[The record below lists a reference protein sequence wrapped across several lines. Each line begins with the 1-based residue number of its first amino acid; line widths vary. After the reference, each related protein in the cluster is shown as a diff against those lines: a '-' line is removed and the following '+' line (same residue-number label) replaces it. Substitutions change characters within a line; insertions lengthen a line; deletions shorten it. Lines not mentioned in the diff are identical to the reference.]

1 MRNYLMKF
9 MMILLS
15 VLFVFK
21 GNAQEK
27 LSGRV
32 LDRNS
37 NPIEGVTITVKGTK
51 SIFKTDEKGYF
62 TLIDVPNDSELI
74 FSSVGYISQ
83 TIIISSEKNIEVF
96 LEEDSSEI
104 DEIVV
109 VGYGTQ
115 KKSDL
120 TGAVAS
126 VKSDIL
132 QQRPAIN
139 AEQQLAGK
147 IAGVNVS
154 TNSGR
159 PGGQT
164 KINIRGFNSINASN
178 DPLYVIDGVIG
189 AGPIGN
195 INANDIESMEVLK
208 DASSTAIYGA
218 RGANGVII
226 VTTKKGSK
234 NKGQVN
240 YDSFYSLGK
249 IAKKLEVLNSQEFLE
264 VELNAYKNVQK
275 YDPVGFASG
284 KYTDPLTKRKNSLLF
299 DSNGNPLYDTDWQ
312 DEVTRNAISNNH
324 NLSFYGGENNTTY
337 GISLNYANENGIL
350 LESYLKKY
358 SGRIVLENQI
368 KPWLKV
374 GGTLNVNN
382 IKENRVDGAVGALN
396 VTRMM
401 VESIPMAPVKHLDGT
416 YGGNI
421 DYPGLENGEN
431 PVNILKNRSDV
442 FSISKTIGNIYSDL
456 SIAKNLI
463 LRSTLGVNI
472 NNTRENFY
480 SGRNLR
486 LLSADQS
493 GVAQVFNSNQNYWQ
507 FENYIN
513 YSKKIN
519 DSNSFDAMAGLGWQ
533 EFRNFNSFSGTEG
546 FLDDFY
552 QSNNLGVGS
561 RPSNPGSGTYK
572 WNMNSYFGRV
582 NYQLLNKY
590 LFTVTGRLDGS
601 SKFGNKNKYAFFP
614 SAAAAWKISDE
625 TFMQSVQPYIS
636 NLKIRTSY
644 GSTGNSEIGVFQSLA
659 SMSSS
664 TAIFN
669 NERAPGIGIGTLANP
684 DLQWER
690 TDQFDVGLEL
700 GLFKNR
706 LNIETDIYYKNTSNM
721 LLNAPVPTTSGFTN
735 IYKNIGS
742 MVNKGVE
749 VSLNSRNI
757 EKENFNWI
765 TNFNISFN
773 KNKVTALG
781 EANDDILANPYF
793 LSNTNI
799 IRVGEPVGSFFGYI
813 REGIWGTQEEAEAA
827 KYNLLPGDVKL
838 KDTNKDGQINAEDRL
853 IIGKGIP
860 DFFGTLSNTIYYKN
874 FDFTVELQ
882 FSKGNDILNM
892 SKSTGEDRISQVNS
906 YATVLDAWTPEN
918 QGTAVAEHRP
928 ASSYYTMNVDTRWVE
943 DGSFIRG
950 KNILLGYTFNDP
962 FTSKLK
968 LQKLKLYATIQNFFL
983 ATKYSGYDPEVT
995 TYGDAFAQG
1004 IEFFGYPKPKT
1015 YMIGL
1020 NVSF

>member
-37 NPIEGVTITVKGTK
+37 NPIEGATITVKGTK

-83 TIIISSEKNIEVF
+83 TIITNSGKTIEVF

-126 VKSDIL
+126 VKSDVL

-401 VESIPMAPVKHLDGT
+401 VESIPM
-416 YGGNI
+416 
-421 DYPGLENGEN
+421 
-431 PVNILKNRSDV
+431 
-442 FSISKTIGNIYSDL
+442 
-456 SIAKNLI
+456 
-463 LRSTLGVNI
+463 
-472 NNTRENFY
+472 
-480 SGRNLR
+480 
-486 LLSADQS
+486 
-493 GVAQVFNSNQNYWQ
+493 
-507 FENYIN
+507 
-513 YSKKIN
+513 
-519 DSNSFDAMAGLGWQ
+519 
-533 EFRNFNSFSGTEG
+533 
-546 FLDDFY
+546 
-552 QSNNLGVGS
+552 
-561 RPSNPGSGTYK
+561 
-572 WNMNSYFGRV
+572 
-582 NYQLLNKY
+582 
-590 LFTVTGRLDGS
+590 
-601 SKFGNKNKYAFFP
+601 
-614 SAAAAWKISDE
+614 
-625 TFMQSVQPYIS
+625 
-636 NLKIRTSY
+636 
-644 GSTGNSEIGVFQSLA
+644 
-659 SMSSS
+659 
-664 TAIFN
+664 
-669 NERAPGIGIGTLANP
+669 
-684 DLQWER
+684 
-690 TDQFDVGLEL
+690 
-700 GLFKNR
+700 
-706 LNIETDIYYKNTSNM
+706 
-721 LLNAPVPTTSGFTN
+721 
-735 IYKNIGS
+735 
-742 MVNKGVE
+742 
-749 VSLNSRNI
+749 
-757 EKENFNWI
+757 
-765 TNFNISFN
+765 
-773 KNKVTALG
+773 
-781 EANDDILANPYF
+781 
-793 LSNTNI
+793 
-799 IRVGEPVGSFFGYI
+799 
-813 REGIWGTQEEAEAA
+813 
-827 KYNLLPGDVKL
+827 
-838 KDTNKDGQINAEDRL
+838 
-853 IIGKGIP
+853 
-860 DFFGTLSNTIYYKN
+860 
-874 FDFTVELQ
+874 
-882 FSKGNDILNM
+882 
-892 SKSTGEDRISQVNS
+892 
-906 YATVLDAWTPEN
+906 
-918 QGTAVAEHRP
+918 
-928 ASSYYTMNVDTRWVE
+928 
-943 DGSFIRG
+943 
-950 KNILLGYTFNDP
+950 
-962 FTSKLK
+962 
-968 LQKLKLYATIQNFFL
+968 
-983 ATKYSGYDPEVT
+983 
-995 TYGDAFAQG
+995 
-1004 IEFFGYPKPKT
+1004 
-1015 YMIGL
+1015 
-1020 NVSF
+1020 